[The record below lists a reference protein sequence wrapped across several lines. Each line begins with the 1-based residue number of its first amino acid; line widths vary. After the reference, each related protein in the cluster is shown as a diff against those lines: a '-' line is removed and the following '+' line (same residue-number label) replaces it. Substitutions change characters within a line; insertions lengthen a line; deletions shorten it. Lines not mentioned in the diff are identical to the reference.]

1 MTVLNDLDRFHLV
14 MDTLDRLPQTG
25 APGLA
30 LKARRQD
37 KLREHK
43 HYIDKNGEDLP
54 EIRNWRWGA
63 SNPRPTV
70 VTPPVHPIMPQS
82 TLRPTELLALLALLG
97 LVVLAGGCAAASAL
111 PVASMIG
118 SPNAAAL
125 EIHNNT
131 DVRLQEKNF
140 IILKNNVVGQS
151 SGFSL
156 LGILTIVPASFTT
169 AMSRLCVQAEL
180 ESGRPQT
187 MVNLILEKD
196 SLNYILFAI
205 PRTSI
210 RADVI
215 EFIPAT
221 ATDNQPG
228 SRGENTGS
236 KARQ

>member
-1 MTVLNDLDRFHLV
+1 M
-14 MDTLDRLPQTG
+14 RLRQPPHSFAG
-25 APGLA
+25 VPPILA
-30 LKARRQD
+30 ETAVSPAK
-37 KLREHK
+37 
-43 HYIDKNGEDLP
+43 
-54 EIRNWRWGA
+54 
-63 SNPRPTV
+63 
-70 VTPPVHPIMPQS
+70 
-82 TLRPTELLALLALLG
+82 LLALLALLG
-97 LVVLAGGCAAASAL
+97 LVILAGGCAAAATL

-118 SPNAAAL
+118 SPNASAL

-131 DVRLQEKNF
+131 NVRLQEHNF

-169 AMSRLCVQAEL
+169 AMSRLCAQAQL

-196 SLNYILFAI
+196 SINYILFAI

-215 EFIPAT
+215 EFVPAP
-221 ATDNQPG
+221 AAEHPPG
-228 SRGENTGS
+228 SKGDATNFITE
-236 KARQ
+236 